1 VNELMLGAKLLEI
14 AQLTAPFDTG
24 NTLRSIIIERQPNGW
39 LLTSR
44 GVVSPYNIYL
54 ERGTKRSDKHE
65 GWWSTGVAG
74 NTARYIEGYYNNNFK
89 SDTIN
94 YKELVEKSKD
104 FPAQNERFL
113 QGLRK

>member
-1 VNELMLGAKLLEI
+1 MLGAKLLEI

-24 NTLRSIIIERQPNGW
+24 NTLRSIVIERQPNGW

-44 GVVSPYNIYL
+44 GVVAPYNVFL
-54 ERGTKRSDKHE
+54 EEGTILSEKHK
-65 GWWSTGVAG
+65 GWWSVGVAG
-74 NTARYIEGYYNNNFK
+74 NTARYIDGYYNNRLN

-94 YKELVEKSKD
+94 YKELVEKSRD